1 MIARPGVVGAPDFT
15 EVDAI
20 LVEVFDV
27 GMDDICT
34 WGDDHHGLEAD
45 DFADNAGVALR
56 DLIEHR
62 CPVGAAV
69 RPGELDAALGFPFGG
84 EDDKRQILLV

>member
-1 MIARPGVVGAPDFT
+1 MISCPSVVGAGDFT

-27 GMDDICT
+27 GADDVGT

-62 CPVGAAV
+62 LPVGAAV
-69 RPGELDAALGFPFGG
+69 RPGELYAALGLPFGG
-84 EDDKRQILLV
+84 EDDERQILLV

>member
-15 EVDAI
+15 DVNAI
-20 LVEVFDV
+20 LIEVFDV

-34 WGDDHHGLEAD
+34 RGDDHHGLESD
-45 DFADNAGVALR
+45 DFANNAGVALR

-62 CPVGAAV
+62 LPVGAAV
-69 RPGELDAALGFPFGG
+69 RPRELDAALRFPFGG

>member
-15 EVDAI
+15 DVNAI
-20 LVEVFDV
+20 LIEVFDV

-34 WGDDHHGLEAD
+34 RGDDHHGLEAD

-62 CPVGAAV
+62 LPVGAAV
-69 RPGELDAALGFPFGG
+69 RPGELDAALGLPFGG
-84 EDDKRQILLV
+84 EDDKRQIFLV